1 MLITPATALALALA
15 FPVSSTR
22 INGAQ
27 NDGQTVLQLDTI
39 NTQLVPLTLGVM
51 SRCPDAILCESVI
64 DKALKNVADKVD
76 LSLSFI
82 AKIDATEPTYGVT
95 CMHGKDECIG
105 NIQELCAAKHT
116 PLAQWWQFVQCQNE
130 QGRYKVGLPEVAF
143 QCAKE
148 AGIDWESSGVGQ
160 CAGSDAKGKTEEGI
174 SLLQE
179 SVRATQ
185 ALGVRKSCTVLISGK
200 PVCIHDGDWT
210 ECKAGHEAEDFVRQI
225 NDEYERLNR

>member
-1 MLITPATALALALA
+1 MGYCLNANCHLDLLLTAMFVIPATALALALV

-82 AKIDATEPTYGVT
+82 AKCVPSLPS
-95 CMHGKDECIG
+95 
-105 NIQELCAAKHT
+105 QL
-116 PLAQWWQFVQCQNE
+116 QN
-130 QGRYKVGLPEVAF
+130 RSYKQLTFSAE
-143 QCAKE
+143 
-148 AGIDWESSGVGQ
+148 ES
-160 CAGSDAKGKTEEGI
+160 
-174 SLLQE
+174 
-179 SVRATQ
+179 TQ
-185 ALGVRKSCTVLISGK
+185 
-200 PVCIHDGDWT
+200 
-210 ECKAGHEAEDFVRQI
+210 
-225 NDEYERLNR
+225 LNQPMA